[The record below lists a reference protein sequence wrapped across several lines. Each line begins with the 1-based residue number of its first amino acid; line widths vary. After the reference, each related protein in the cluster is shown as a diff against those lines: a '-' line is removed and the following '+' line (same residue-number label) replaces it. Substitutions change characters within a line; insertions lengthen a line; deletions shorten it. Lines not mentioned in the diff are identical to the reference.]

1 MMLKFGTK
9 AETLATLSGVRLSAN
24 IPFSIYFSYGMWID
38 DRHAIINS
46 VHDNISGR
54 LIVRSSCMAEDS
66 HSQSNAGA
74 FLSVANVEFGFLE
87 SAIEQVFTSYG
98 EHPDDND
105 QVLVQPMLE
114 QVVLSG
120 VGFSHDPSSCS
131 PYRVINWHEGDNTA
145 FITSGCGGK
154 IWISSSHISYDKIE
168 NPYISQVIKLIDELL
183 VYFGGIPVDCEF
195 AFTKSDGC
203 LTLWLLQAR
212 PLILKYRPDSD
223 NEHYKKLRQI
233 ADKVELGMSEHP
245 FLMGKRTVYGVM
257 PDWNPAEI
265 IGLRPKPLALSLYRE
280 LITDST
286 WAYQRNN
293 YGYRNLRSFPLMLHF
308 YGMPYIDVRLSFNSF
323 IPANLPDNVAGKLV
337 DTYIEHLLKNPY
349 LHDKV
354 EFEIVYSCYTLDLHD
369 RLQSLKNEGF
379 SEREITTIAEHLK
392 ELTNKIIDPELGL
405 WKEDASKLD
414 ILKERRE
421 LLLQS
426 SIGKLDTIYWLI
438 EDTKRYG
445 TLPFAGLAR
454 AGFIAVQFLKSLVSV
469 GVFTQ
474 HDYDCFMNSLSTVS
488 GQLSH
493 DRDILSKELFL
504 NKYGHLRPG
513 TYDIESPRYDEAPD
527 LYFDWNS
534 STSNSASM
542 SSPFSLTL
550 NQMKSIS
557 ALLRDHGLKP
567 DVVGLFDF
575 LESGIELREWSKFEF
590 TRNLSDIIALVGS
603 YGESLGFSKSEMSY
617 CDISVFK
624 ELQVGAM
631 DPVDAIRRSIDV
643 GMSRYKD
650 SLKIIL
656 PPVITSPDDV
666 WAFELSEANPNFITQ
681 GVTTG
686 HVVTDS
692 NKDHFSGAIIFIQSA
707 DPGYDWIFSYPIA
720 GLVTAWG
727 GANSHMAIRAGE
739 LGIPAIIGAGEV
751 LFKKWSSVSR
761 ITINC
766 AAKKVDILS

>member
-1 MMLKFGTK
+1 
-9 AETLATLSGVRLSAN
+9 
-24 IPFSIYFSYGMWID
+24 
-38 DRHAIINS
+38 
-46 VHDNISGR
+46 
-54 LIVRSSCMAEDS
+54 
-66 HSQSNAGA
+66 
-74 FLSVANVEFGFLE
+74 
-87 SAIEQVFTSYG
+87 
-98 EHPDDND
+98 
-105 QVLVQPMLE
+105 
-114 QVVLSG
+114 
-120 VGFSHDPSSCS
+120 
-131 PYRVINWHEGDNTA
+131 
-145 FITSGCGGK
+145 
-154 IWISSSHISYDKIE
+154 
-168 NPYISQVIKLIDELL
+168 
-183 VYFGGIPVDCEF
+183 
-195 AFTKSDGC
+195 
-203 LTLWLLQAR
+203 
-212 PLILKYRPDSD
+212 
-223 NEHYKKLRQI
+223 
-233 ADKVELGMSEHP
+233 
-245 FLMGKRTVYGVM
+245 
-257 PDWNPAEI
+257 
-265 IGLRPKPLALSLYRE
+265 
-280 LITDST
+280 
-286 WAYQRNN
+286 
-293 YGYRNLRSFPLMLHF
+293 MLHF

-337 DTYIEHLLKNPY
+337 DAYIDRLLDKPY

-354 EFEIVYSCYTLDLHD
+354 EFEIVYSCYTLDLHE

-379 SEREITTIAEHLK
+379 SEHEISTITEHLK
-392 ELTNKIIDPELGL
+392 TLTNKIIDPELGL

-421 LLLQS
+421 RLLQS

-534 STSNSASM
+534 STSNAASM

-656 PPVITSPDDV
+656 PPSYYIT
-666 WAFELSEANPNFITQ
+666 
-681 GVTTG
+681 
-686 HVVTDS
+686 
-692 NKDHFSGAIIFIQSA
+692 
-707 DPGYDWIFSYPIA
+707 
-720 GLVTAWG
+720 
-727 GANSHMAIRAGE
+727 
-739 LGIPAIIGAGEV
+739 
-751 LFKKWSSVSR
+751 
-761 ITINC
+761 
-766 AAKKVDILS
+766 

>member
-1 MMLKFGTK
+1 MILEFGTK
-9 AETLATLSGVRLSAN
+9 AETLATLNKVLLSAN
-24 IPFSIYFSYGMWID
+24 IPCSIYFSYKEWMED
-38 DRHAIINS
+38 HCRIIMS
-46 VHDNISGR
+46 VRDIIPSR

-66 HSQSNAGA
+66 HTQSNAGA
-74 FLSVANVEFGFLE
+74 FLSVANVEFDFLE
-87 SAIEQVFTSYG
+87 SAINQVFSSYG
-98 EHPDDND
+98 EFPDDND

-114 QVVLSG
+114 HVVLSG
-120 VGFSHDPSSCS
+120 VAFSHDPSSCS

-154 IWISSSHISYDKIE
+154 IWISSSYLSADKVK

-183 VYFGGIPVDCEF
+183 VYFGGVPVDCEF
-195 AFTKSDGC
+195 AFTKSNDD
-203 LTLWLLQAR
+203 LIMWLLQAR
-212 PLILKYRPDSD
+212 PLILRCRPDSYL
-223 NEHYKKLRQI
+223 EHHKKLKQI
-233 ADKVELGMSEHP
+233 SDKIELGMKEHP

-337 DTYIEHLLKNPY
+337 DAYINRLLEKPY

-354 EFEIVYSCYTLDLHD
+354 EFEIVYSCYTLDLHE

-379 SEREITTIAEHLK
+379 SEREITAITEHLK
-392 ELTNKIIDPELGL
+392 DLTNKIIDPELGL

-421 LLLQS
+421 RLLQS
-426 SIGKLDTIYWLI
+426 GIGKLDTIYWLI

-474 HDYDCFMNSLSTVS
+474 HDYDAFMNSLTTVS

-493 DRDILSKELFL
+493 DRAILSKELFL

-527 LYFDWNS
+527 FYFDWDSLSSS
-534 STSNSASM
+534 STAINAS
-542 SSPFSLTL
+542 FSLTL
-550 NQMKSIS
+550 NQMKAIS
-557 ALLRDHGLKP
+557 ALLKEHGLKP

-603 YGESLGFSKSEMSY
+603 YGESLGFSKDDMSY

-624 ELQVGAM
+624 ELQVGAI
-631 DPVDAIRRSIDV
+631 DPVDVIRRSIDV

-666 WAFELSEANPNFITQ
+666 WGFELSEANPNFITQ

-686 HVVTDS
+686 HVVTDA
-692 NKDHFSGAIIFIQSA
+692 NKDNFSGAIIFIQSA

-739 LGIPAIIGAGEV
+739 LGIPAIIGVGEI